1 MSKSTKTVQDYASM
15 KVTELKALCK
25 KRGLTSVG
33 AKADI
38 ILILKKADKNPS
50 KEDSEEETTVKKN
63 VKTATKKPVKKVEES
78 EASEEIEKPV
88 RKTKE
93 STKNTRQEEVVKQ
106 KIVKKTSKS
115 DESEEAPKKTVAK
128 KKPVKKVETESES
141 EEAPKKTVA
150 KKKTVKKVESESEEA
165 PKKTVA
171 KKKPVKKVESESE
184 EAPKKTVAKKKPVK
198 KVETESE
205 SEDVESEDVESED
218 VDSEDVDSE
227 ELPKKRDAKK
237 PVKVEESDGSI
248 ESSEEG
254 PKPVKKSSKKD
265 SDDDIRREVKK
276 AVAKSKKSVDEN
288 QEEDEKDSEPAGAEK
303 EDEKT
308 EEVAELSIDA
318 DAVYHLSERELWNLF
333 KDTFGTS
340 KETEKGF
347 LKARASLQNVKKT
360 STPVVSDEKE
370 FEVHF
375 SEEHN
380 AYVKDNFV
388 YDKKTKSVVGKLRG
402 DSIVA
407 LEDSDVQ
414 KLETSK
420 IRNRQVTQ
428 EQLDIILQEGEDDG
442 EAVNRVQ
449 NDVNDIL
456 DGVDEASEETFGKI
470 LKAQSSCANGDVLE
484 VSKKSGVDESVCKD
498 VMSRLGFYSDKYP
511 KQLAQKVV
519 RKTKGM

>member
-128 KKPVKKVETESES
+128 KKPVKKVETES
-141 EEAPKKTVA
+141 
-150 KKKTVKKVESESEEA
+150 
-165 PKKTVA
+165 
-171 KKKPVKKVESESE
+171 
-184 EAPKKTVAKKKPVK
+184 
-198 KVETESE
+198 
-205 SEDVESEDVESED
+205 ESEDVESED